1 MELRKRYSNYERGLK
16 MSNEGFRNV
25 PGVPDGW
32 ELVRVGRPVVGD
44 FVVHTDGRVL
54 EHGKDRCV
62 RMNENYPII
71 RKIEQP
77 AKYRPFASADEFRP
91 HRDRWTMHPN
101 EPDKRFRPGD
111 YNNDGVWGHD
121 RRFYGYQNLFEGG
134 ALFDD
139 GTPFGVRIDD

>member
-1 MELRKRYSNYERGLK
+1 

-54 EHGKDRCV
+54 EHGKDSCV
-62 RMNENYPII
+62 RMNENYPIL

-77 AKYRPFASADEFRP
+77 AKYRPFESSEEFLPYADRKIS
-91 HRDRWTMHPN
+91 RV
-101 EPDKRFRPGD
+101 G
-111 YNNDGVWGHD
+111 NDGKKIPGFTIATSCSDSGVWLGDLYSDWKSMLHRGHV
-121 RRFYGYQNLFEGG
+121 FL
-134 ALFDD
+134 DD
-139 GTPFGVRIDD
+139 GTPFGVKVEE

>member
-1 MELRKRYSNYERGLK
+1 
-16 MSNEGFRNV
+16 MSEGFRNV
-25 PGVPDGW
+25 PGVPEGW
-32 ELVRVGRPVVGD
+32 ELVGIRKVRYMENYIWTSGYSSLWQDSEESD
-44 FVVHTDGRVL
+44 FVA
-54 EHGKDRCV
+54 
-62 RMNENYPII
+62 PII

-121 RRFYGYQNLFEGG
+121 RRFYGYKNLFEGG